1 MYNIC
6 VVVKLNVEPGIH
18 IAMQVSKQEKLNVI
32 ATFASFKQ
40 EGVQRRITPWQ
51 ITRPGGTK
59 HKVAEIRRTY
69 MERVG
74 DTTYVHFV
82 IHTTDDHYFDIV
94 FNNKKMSWMLVLELE
109 DGNTLLDKRNR

>member
-6 VVVKLNVEPGIH
+6 VIDQPTNSFMQVAKNERLNVV
-18 IAMQVSKQEKLNVI
+18 AVFS
-32 ATFASFKQ
+32 SFKQ
-40 EGVQRRITPWQ
+40 EGVDRKIMPVRFRRENGQT
-51 ITRPGGTK
+51 
-59 HKVAEIRRTY
+59 HKIDKIRRTY

-82 IHTTDDHYFDIV
+82 VHTDDDRFFDIV

-109 DGNTLLDKRNR
+109 DGNTLLHT